1 MPIFV
6 QAICFIL
13 FWFLTCHLA
22 TKLSFRLFNDIKV
35 DNKKITLFSR
45 SFCPLC
51 GHKLHLLEMI
61 PLFSF
66 LISKGKC
73 RHCEKN
79 ISRSYLVIE
88 TILLLCYLLSV
99 LLFRGINLQSFLFG
113 SILLCLTIQSF
124 IDLRVMMSSDVI
136 HLITLLLSICLG
148 KTFGI
153 GNLQML
159 ISFVFVVVFL
169 LAIIV
174 PFKLV
179 KKQDGMGFGDVKL
192 YAVLSVL
199 FPLNYIVFLITISGV
214 CGILFFYVRNIVAN
228 SKKNKEFP
236 LIPSIFVSFLLTSV
250 LYIVIICGKRCYEQE
265 IWNISNYFIID
276 IMLYYI
282 I

>member
-1 MPIFV
+1 MPIFLQV
-6 QAICFIL
+6 IYFIL

-51 GHKLHLLEMI
+51 GEKLHLLEMI

-79 ISRSYLVIE
+79 IFRSYLAIE
-88 TILLLCYLLSV
+88 IILLFCYLLSV
-99 LLFRGINLQSFLFG
+99 WLFQGINLQSFLFG

-136 HLITLLLSICLG
+136 HLITLFLSICLG

-153 GNLQML
+153 SNLQML

-169 LAIIV
+169 LAIIIS
-174 PFKLV
+174 FKLV

-199 FPLNYIVFLITISGV
+199 FPLNYIVYLITISGI
-214 CGILFFYVRNIVAN
+214 CGVLFFYINNVI
-228 SKKNKEFP
+228 KNGKNAEFP
-236 LIPSIFVSFLLTSV
+236 LIPSIFLSFLLTSV
-250 LYIVIICGKRCYEQE
+250 VYFLYLLR
-265 IWNISNYFIID
+265 
-276 IMLYYI
+276 
-282 I
+282 

>member
-1 MPIFV
+1 MPILV

-22 TKLSFRLFNDIKV
+22 TKLSFRLFNEIKV

-51 GHKLHLLEMI
+51 GEKLHLLEMV

-79 ISRSYLVIE
+79 ISRSYLAIE
-88 TILLLCYLLSV
+88 IILLFCYLLSAW
-99 LLFRGINLQSFLFG
+99 LFQGINLQSFLFG

-148 KTFGI
+148 KTFSI

-159 ISFVFVVVFL
+159 ISFVFVIVFL
-169 LAIIV
+169 LAIII
-174 PFKLV
+174 PFKII
-179 KKQDGMGFGDVKL
+179 KKQEGMGFGDVKL

-199 FPLNYIVFLITISGV
+199 FPLNYIVYLITISGV
-214 CGILFFYVRNIVAN
+214 CGILFFYILNVFING
-228 SKKNKEFP
+228 KNKEFP
-236 LIPSIFVSFLLTSV
+236 LIPSIFLSFMLTSV
-250 LYIVIICGKRCYEQE
+250 V
-265 IWNISNYFIID
+265 YFIY
-276 IMLYYI
+276 LLR
-282 I
+282 